1 MHCVREIRS
10 TCEMRCGALGDLFHF
25 TLRPKEAI
33 FHNSRS
39 ELFHIRLGTNISL
52 ESALSQ
58 ISPFLFYS
66 VQLWVQTPVGKS
78 ASCVFSV
85 LVKACFLHCN
95 VVAAD
100 AKHRLSVDLQGSR
113 SVKRYGYAFSL
124 EDGHVVFLFYM
135 LSLEYGREYRKR
147 L

>member
-1 MHCVREIRS
+1 MKYLLCKCEIFALRMWANLISHCDE
-10 TCEMRCGALGDLFHF
+10 G
-25 TLRPKEAI
+25 AI
-33 FHNSRS
+33 FNNFQRK
-39 ELFHIRLGTNISL
+39 LFHIRLGPNISL
-52 ESALSQ
+52 ESALSE

-66 VQLWVQTPVGKS
+66 VQLWVQTPIEKS
-78 ASCVFSV
+78 ASGVFSV
-85 LVKACFLHCN
+85 LVKDCFLHCN

-100 AKHRLSVDLQGSR
+100 TKHRLSVDLQGSR